1 MITSLMDVRSSL
13 KKLLHSK
20 NTVLIIIVLA
30 VILFFNFLNE
40 NFISLGNLRNI
51 MISVSFVGVLCVGV
65 TMLLIGGEVDLST
78 GAIASLGGVIV
89 GVLVN
94 ISVPWAI
101 ALIITIILGALLGLI
116 NAMFINK
123 LGIMGFITTIA
134 MISVYQGIAVTIT
147 QGKPMQVISADF
159 WTLGSTALW
168 NLIPL
173 PFVIM
178 IVLMIAYSIVLSSTN
193 FGRSVYMCGGNRRA
207 ARLCGINPKRISN
220 ILYINNGA
228 LAALSGA
235 VLSSRMHAAG
245 PTAGSSG
252 SLDAITAVV
261 LGGVSFHGGVG
272 GMSGCLIGL
281 LLIDL
286 FNAGLTM
293 VGFPSYWQFVVRGGV
308 LILALFMDF
317 VSTGA
322 RTRALKNA

>member
-1 MITSLMDVRSSL
+1 MEIKSRA
-13 KKLLHSK
+13 KKLLYSK

-30 VILFFNFLNE
+30 VVLFFNGFNS
-40 NFISLGNLRNI
+40 NFVSLGNLRNI
-51 MISVSFVGVLCVGV
+51 MTSVSFVGVLCVGV

-78 GAIASLGGVIV
+78 GAIASLGGVFA

-94 ISVPWAI
+94 VGTPWGI
-101 ALIITIILGALLGLI
+101 AFVITMGLGALLGFV
-116 NAMFINK
+116 NAFFINK

-134 MISVYQGIAVTIT
+134 MISVYQGMAVAIT
-147 QGKPMQVISADF
+147 QGKPMQVVSVSF

-168 NLIPL
+168 NLVPL

-178 IVLMIAYSIVLSSTN
+178 LFLMVVYSVVLSNTN

-207 ARLCGINPKRISN
+207 ARLCGINPKAISN
-220 ILYINNGA
+220 ILFINNGV
-228 LAALSGA
+228 LAAISGTILA
-235 VLSSRMHAAG
+235 SRMHSAA

-272 GMSGCLIGL
+272 GMSGCLIAL

-286 FNAGLTM
+286 FNAGLTT
-293 VGFPSYWQFVVRGGV
+293 VGFQSYWQFVVRGGV
-308 LILALFMDF
+308 LILALLLDF
-317 VSTGA
+317 VSTRA
-322 RTRALKNA
+322 RTSALKNAAPA